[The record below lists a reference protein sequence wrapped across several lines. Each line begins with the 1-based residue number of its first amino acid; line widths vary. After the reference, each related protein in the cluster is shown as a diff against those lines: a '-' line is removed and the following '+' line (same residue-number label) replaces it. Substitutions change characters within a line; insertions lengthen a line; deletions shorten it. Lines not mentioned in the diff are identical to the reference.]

1 MAEPFL
7 GEIRVFAGSYAPVGW
22 ELCAGQLLS
31 ISENEALYTLIGTIY
46 GGNGVTTF
54 GLPDL
59 RGRVP
64 VHQGSLPGGGTY
76 VLGTPGGVEQVT
88 LTANQLPAHSHTPRA
103 TAAPDRTT
111 PGDAVWSS
119 QTTGAYQA
127 ANPSTAMKSQTVQ
140 EVGGSLPHENMPPS
154 LAVSYIIAT
163 NGIFPSRP

>member
-46 GGNGVTTF
+46 GGNGVTNF
-54 GLPDL
+54 ALPDL

-64 VHQGSLPGGGTY
+64 VHQGALPGGDTY
-76 VLGTPGGVEQVT
+76 VIGTPGGVEQVT
-88 LTANQLPAHSHTPRA
+88 LTANQLPAHTHAARA
-103 TAAPDRTT
+103 TAVPDRTT
-111 PGDAVWSS
+111 PGDAIWSS

-127 ANPSTAMKSQTVQ
+127 ANPSATMQAQTVQ

-154 LAVSYIIAT
+154 LAVTYIIAT
-163 NGIFPSRP
+163 YGIFPSEF